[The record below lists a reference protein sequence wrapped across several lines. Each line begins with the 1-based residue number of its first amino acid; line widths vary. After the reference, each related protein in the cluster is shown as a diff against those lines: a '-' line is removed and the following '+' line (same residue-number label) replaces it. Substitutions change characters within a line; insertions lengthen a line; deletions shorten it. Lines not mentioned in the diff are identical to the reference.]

1 MWRVCVIGEST
12 TGIGHGLGC
21 ESDAHRRAQTT
32 EEGTAHERVLFCF
45 LVFHDSLTTPP
56 SRKNRNVTKCM
67 LCSCCRRAVNA
78 VRAPRPRS
86 PSSSWKRHPLL
97 STVFFFWSW
106 FVFCDAAMRSRC
118 GLDVWR
124 CVNANIENQRGVSRG
139 VWSVTR
145 VMGRAGGER
154 EETMVSALFPPH
166 LQVFGHLFSEAY
178 WSTWRCQPI
187 KYE

>member
-1 MWRVCVIGEST
+1 VWRVCMWRVCVIGEST

-78 VRAPRPRS
+78 VRALTPMALHALH
-86 PSSSWKRHPLL
+86 SSSMAAAGLARAKTATTAAVAKLFMETTPI
-97 STVFFFWSW
+97 VVDGFFFL
-106 FVFCDAAMRSRC
+106 V
-118 GLDVWR
+118 LV
-124 CVNANIENQRGVSRG
+124 CV
-139 VWSVTR
+139 
-145 VMGRAGGER
+145 
-154 EETMVSALFPPH
+154 L
-166 LQVFGHLFSEAY
+166 
-178 WSTWRCQPI
+178 
-187 KYE
+187 